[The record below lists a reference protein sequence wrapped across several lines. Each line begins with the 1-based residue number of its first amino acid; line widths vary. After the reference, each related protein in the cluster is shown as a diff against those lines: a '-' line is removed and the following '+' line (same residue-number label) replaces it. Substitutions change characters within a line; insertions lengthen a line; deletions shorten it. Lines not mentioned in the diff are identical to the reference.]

1 MTTGSDAAKRIEV
14 GGHSLRVQTRVGLA
28 WGGILEVHSVLTI

>member
-14 GGHSLRVQTRVGLA
+14 GGHSLRVQTRVGRA
-28 WGGILEVHSVLTI
+28 WGGIFGVPGVLTT